1 MGKKKKKILFWEY
14 FEQWIKE
21 YKEGAIREVTM
32 QKYRNTLRWLKKIAP
47 DLKLKDVDRKS
58 YQYII
63 NEFGKEHEKQ
73 TVQDFHHQLKGSLRD
88 AVDDDYI
95 KKDPTNRIKVTGKIK
110 VQKKDK
116 YVSEE
121 EVKLLIKDLDLGNEF
136 NYDWMIYL
144 ALKTGLRFSEV
155 AGLTVNDFDFE
166 NFVIHVNKTWNY
178 KYGGG
183 FVLTK
188 NESSVRDVKIDKDFS
203 EQLKILCSSHKGD
216 MPVFIL
222 NGNNIYNSTVNKVL
236 EDHCKKVGIPLI
248 TYHALR
254 HIHASLLLKEK
265 VTLSSIADRLGHS
278 NSITCQKVY
287 LHVIKELEQ
296 EDNAKINNVLT
307 AL

>member
-1 MGKKKKKILFWEY
+1 
-14 FEQWIKE
+14 
-21 YKEGAIREVTM
+21 M

-63 NEFGKEHEKQ
+63 NEYGKEHEKP

-95 KKDPTNRIKVTGKIK
+95 EKDPTNRIKVTGKIK
-110 VQKKDK
+110 AQKKDK
-116 YVSEE
+116 YVSAE
-121 EVKLLIKDLDLGNEF
+121 EVQLLISDLDLGEYF

-144 ALKTGLRFSEV
+144 ALKTGLRFSEA
-155 AGLTVNDFDFE
+155 AGLTVEDFDFE
-166 NFVIHVNKTWNY
+166 KQLIRINKTWNY
-178 KYGGG
+178 KFGGG

-188 NESSVRDVKIDKDFS
+188 NESSIRDIKIDKEFS
-203 EQLKILCSSHKGD
+203 EQLRKLCCNHKGEL
-216 MPVFIL
+216 PVFIL
-222 NGNNIYNSTVNKVL
+222 NGNNIYNSTVNKIL
-236 EDHCKKVGIPLI
+236 EEHCKKVGIPLI

-265 VTLSSIADRLGHS
+265 ITLPSIANRLGHS
-278 NSITCQKVY
+278 NSITCQRVY

-296 EDNAKINNVLT
+296 EDNAKINNVLKT
-307 AL
+307 L